1 MGRALRWAGFSF
13 CDCGRSIREWQ
24 RSTATPRTFIT
35 NPTDMKSHQNHRAQ
49 SRCLFFVLA
58 MLMCFAADV
67 SAQAVSTPRTSTD
80 SIEVARV
87 VRAYQQALTAG
98 DSATALRL
106 LTSDAVILESG
117 GMESREEYR
126 SHHLPSDIEY
136 ARAVKSTDGPLSVKV
151 RGDVAWVASTSTA
164 EGQFRGRPVN
174 SLGAELMVLTRT
186 GDGWRIAAIHW
197 SSRSR
202 RP

>member
-1 MGRALRWAGFSF
+1 MTIYQN
-13 CDCGRSIREWQ
+13 RS
-24 RSTATPRTFIT
+24 A
-35 NPTDMKSHQNHRAQ
+35 K
-49 SRCLFFVLA
+49 SRCFLLVLA
-58 MLMCFAADV
+58 MLTSLASNVVAQSATPMQKSAD
-67 SAQAVSTPRTSTD
+67 SL
-80 SIEVARV
+80 EVARV
-87 VRAYQQALTAG
+87 VRAYQQALAAG

-151 RGDVAWVASTSTA
+151 RGDAAWVASTSTA

-186 GDGWRIAAIHW
+186 ADGWRIAAIHW

>member
-1 MGRALRWAGFSF
+1 M
-13 CDCGRSIREWQ
+13 
-24 RSTATPRTFIT
+24 T
-35 NPTDMKSHQNHRAQ
+35 NNHTHRAI
-49 SRCLFFVLA
+49 SRSLFLALA
-58 MLMCFAADV
+58 MLVSPAANVVAQDATALKT
-67 SAQAVSTPRTSTD
+67 SAD
-80 SIEVARV
+80 SIEVAKV
-87 VRAYQQALTAG
+87 VRAYQQALGAG

-106 LTSDAVILESG
+106 LTADAVILESG

-126 SHHLPSDIEY
+126 SHHLPSDIEF

-186 GDGWRIAAIHW
+186 AEGWRIAAIHW